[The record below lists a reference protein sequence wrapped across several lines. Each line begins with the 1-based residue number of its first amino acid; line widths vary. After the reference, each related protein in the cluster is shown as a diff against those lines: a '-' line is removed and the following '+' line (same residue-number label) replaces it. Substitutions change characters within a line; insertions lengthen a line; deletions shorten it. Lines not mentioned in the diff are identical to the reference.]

1 MARAAYDKFD
11 PIIGG
16 FRGRLAA
23 DLVLTD
29 GSIGPVGVSL
39 NASGRVVVGTGGQSG
54 LVGILV
60 KNVGRGP
67 AYQWDQQVTGVPNPN
82 SPIGAKAGDAVDVL
96 VQGHVVNL
104 DEDDFPAGSKVYVL
118 EDGSVSITG
127 GMAGSTQIGF
137 TVKAGQLF
145 VNIAFNPVAAA

>member
-16 FRGRLAA
+16 FRARLSA
-23 DLVLTD
+23 DLTLVD
-29 GSIGPVGVSL
+29 GAFGPKAVSL
-39 NASGRVVVGTGGQSG
+39 NATGKVVVGTGGQSG

-67 AYQWDQQVTGVPNPN
+67 AYQWDATVTGVPNAN
-82 SPIGAKAGDAVDVL
+82 SPIGAKAGDTVDVL

-104 DEDDFPAGSKVYVL
+104 DTTLFPAGSKVYAAANGDL
-118 EDGSVSITG
+118 SITG
-127 GMAGSTQIGF
+127 GSGKTLIGF

-145 VNIAFNPVAAA
+145 VNIAHNPVAAA

>member
-23 DLVLTD
+23 DLTLVD

-39 NASGRVVVGTGGQSG
+39 NTAGRVVIGTAGQSG
-54 LVGILV
+54 LVGVLV

-67 AYQWDQQVTGVPNPN
+67 AYQWDTSVTGVPNPN
-82 SPIGAKAGDAVDVL
+82 SPIGAMAGDAVDIL
-96 VQGHVVNL
+96 AQGHVVNL
-104 DEDDFPAGSKVYVL
+104 DEDDFPAGSKVYVAANG
-118 EDGSVSITG
+118 DVSTTG
-127 GMAGSTQIGF
+127 GAGATQIGF

>member
-16 FRGRLAA
+16 FRARLAA
-23 DLVLTD
+23 DLTLVD
-29 GSIGPVGVSL
+29 GSFGPKAVSL
-39 NASGRVVVGTGGQSG
+39 NATGKVVVGTAGQSG

-67 AYQWDQQVTGVPNPN
+67 AYQWDTSVTGVPNPN

-104 DEDDFPAGSKVYVL
+104 DTTAFPAGSKVYAAANGNL
-118 EDGSVSITG
+118 STTG
-127 GMAGSTQIGF
+127 GAGTFLIGF

-145 VNIAFNPVAAA
+145 VNIGNNPVAAA

>member
-16 FRGRLAA
+16 FRARLAA
-23 DLVLTD
+23 DLTLTD
-29 GSIGPVGVSL
+29 GAFGPKGVSL
-39 NASGRVVVGTGGQSG
+39 DTAGRVVVGTAGQSG

-67 AYQWDQQVTGVPNPN
+67 AYQWDTSVTGVPNPN
-82 SPIGAKAGDAVDVL
+82 TPIGAKAGDVVDVL

-104 DEDDFPAGSKVYVL
+104 DEGDFPAGTKVYVAANG
-118 EDGSVSITG
+118 DVSTTG
-127 GMAGSTQIGF
+127 GAGATQIGH

-145 VNIAFNPVAAA
+145 VNIAYNPVAAA

>member
-1 MARAAYDKFD
+1 MSAAYDKFD

-16 FRGRLAA
+16 FRSRLAA
-23 DLVLTD
+23 DLTLTD

-54 LVGILV
+54 LAGILV

-82 SPIGAKAGDAVDVL
+82 SPIGAKAGDAVDIL

-104 DEDDFPAGSKVYVL
+104 DPAAFPAGRKVYVAAN
-118 EDGSVSITG
+118 GTVSVTG
-127 GMAGSTQIGF
+127 GAGATQIGF